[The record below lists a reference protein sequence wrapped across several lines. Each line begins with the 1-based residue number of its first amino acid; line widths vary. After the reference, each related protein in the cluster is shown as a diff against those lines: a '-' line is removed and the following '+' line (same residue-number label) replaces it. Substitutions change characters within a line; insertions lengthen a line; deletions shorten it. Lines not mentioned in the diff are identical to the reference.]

1 MPTAPARPM
10 PMKAVGM
17 AAPASETL
25 LELEPELEPE
35 PEPEPE
41 LLDELEPEA
50 DLVVVEPERL
60 ELRSA
65 LEELELPAEVLLPPM
80 KVPLGATD
88 TGTVPL
94 APPPMRVPVPRTPG
108 AVVMG
113 ELEVALATALL
124 ALLTSDEAAEV
135 REERPARSVGTR

>member
-1 MPTAPARPM
+1 M
-10 PMKAVGM
+10 PMKAVGI

-35 PEPEPE
+35 PEPEP
-41 LLDELEPEA
+41 LVDPDLELE
-50 DLVVVEPERL
+50 VVEEPERL

-80 KVPLGATD
+80 KVPLGATE

-94 APPPMRVPVPRTPG
+94 APPAIRVPVPRTPG

-113 ELEVALATALL
+113 ELEVALDTAML
-124 ALLTSDEAAEV
+124 ALLTSEEAAEV

>member
-10 PMKAVGM
+10 PMKAVGI

-25 LELEPELEPE
+25 LLLSELEPELPELEPE
-35 PEPEPE
+35 PEPLVVEEPE
-41 LLDELEPEA
+41 PV
-50 DLVVVEPERL
+50 LVEVEPDRL
-60 ELRSA
+60 ELR
-65 LEELELPAEVLLPPM
+65 LELELPELVLLPPM
-80 KVPLGATD
+80 KVPFGATE

-94 APPPMRVPVPRTPG
+94 PPPMRVPVPRTPG

-113 ELEVALATALL
+113 VLEVALERPALL
-124 ALLTSDEAAEV
+124 ASEDAAEV